1 MRQDLIALGL
11 VLFAPGIA
19 LAQGDPVQLTPPPAP
34 PTAMPEVSAAPLLPG
49 EISFAGNPFYVAGL
63 APLPPA
69 RPLYLTYGATAQP
82 ALNLSIEDREIID
95 RISAHH
101 SAISSL
107 VGRFTQI
114 DQQGNQLDGVFYLQ
128 RPDKVRFR
136 YSPPSSEEI
145 ISTGRGFYVID
156 RAARTRSVFA
166 QDQVPLRQ
174 FLTDRIDLLSA
185 NLTDVVRTTETIS
198 ISLADMT
205 PIGEVRVTL
214 IFEIATGN
222 LRQWAL
228 IEPNG
233 GQLTFSIFDTI
244 EGVAIPARYFSID
257 PTLLDTNRNN

>member
-1 MRQDLIALGL
+1 MRHNLIALGVIVL
-11 VLFAPGIA
+11 VPGLA
-19 LAQGDPVQLTPPPAP
+19 LAQGDPVPLAPAP
-34 PTAMPEVSAAPLLPG
+34 SQPTAMPEVAAAPLLPG

-63 APLPPA
+63 APMPPA
-69 RPLYLTYGATAQP
+69 RPSYLTFGATAQP
-82 ALNLSIEDREIID
+82 ALNLSAEDRAVID
-95 RISAHH
+95 QISAHH
-101 SAISSL
+101 SAISTL

-136 YSPPSSEEI
+136 YSPPSNEEI

-156 RAARTRSVFA
+156 RAARTRSVYA

-174 FLTDRIDLLSA
+174 FLTDRIDLNNA

-198 ISLADMT
+198 ISLADTT
-205 PIGEVRVTL
+205 PIGEVKVTL
-214 IFEIATGN
+214 IFELATGD

-233 GQLTFSIFDTI
+233 GQLTFSIYDTI
-244 EGVAIPARYFSID
+244 EGVEIPARYFSID